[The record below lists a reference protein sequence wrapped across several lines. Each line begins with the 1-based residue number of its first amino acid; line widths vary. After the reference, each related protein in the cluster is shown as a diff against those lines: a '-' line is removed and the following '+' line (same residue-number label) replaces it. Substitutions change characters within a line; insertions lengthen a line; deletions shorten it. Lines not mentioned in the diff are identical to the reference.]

1 MLIGNPGVPTNPP
14 IFCQFVFDITTF
26 INPTK
31 KVDLLI
37 GGKTK
42 VFSDAVVAFPPIF
55 APVVTVTTAPDAAT
69 VAAGNPIGF
78 TITVSN
84 SAAAVANNVSLN
96 TPLPGGTNVNWTIS
110 PAYSGPGPCS
120 IPGAVG
126 SQPRHCAFASH
137 TPPPTLSAAV

>member
-42 VFSDAVVAFPPIF
+42 VFSDAIVAFPPIF
-55 APVVTVTTAPDAAT
+55 APVVTVTTTPDAAT
-69 VAAGNPIGF
+69 VTAGNPLGF
-78 TITVSN
+78 TIPVSN
-84 SAAAVANNVSLN
+84 NAAAVADNVSLN
-96 TPLPGGTNVNWTIS
+96 TPVPRRTNAKWTLH
-110 PAYSGPGPCS
+110 PA
-120 IPGAVG
+120 
-126 SQPRHCAFASH
+126 
-137 TPPPTLSAAV
+137 